1 MADEQL
7 LRCADCR
14 SVMRRVEEVLHPVEK
29 VRMLEFYQCTSDP
42 CQRKLV
48 LQWERPDGRLTDE
61 DLSFVEREVL
71 NRGYWWPSEAGGG
84 GFHGS

>member
-14 SVMRRVEEVLHPVEK
+14 GVMRRVEEIDHPVAK
-29 VRMLEFYQCTSDP
+29 CRFLDFYQCENTS

-48 LQWERPDGRLTDE
+48 LQWERPDGKLTEE
-61 DLSFVEREVL
+61 DLSFVEREVQ
-71 NRGYWWPSEAGGG
+71 NRGYWWPNESGGG
-84 GFHGS
+84 GFHG